1 MNIIRF
7 SLLAALSL
15 AGSIASPAESQA
27 QGIANPGLEEGAPT
41 PTGWR
46 FAPARQYAVALDS
59 VDAKEGRWAARV
71 TGQPGGPA
79 NEFGSVSQRLEG
91 APLRNKRVRYRAWV
105 RTDLAPGASFSG
117 LWFRVDRPNGGRGF
131 FDNMGARPIRGRT
144 GWQEY
149 EITGTVAPRSD
160 INAYDLTIS
169 FGGPPCVIP
178 PGFPFT
184 GVAHLSGGQLLA
196 AVRNTALQ
204 QAIVFAGAR

>member
-131 FDNMGARPIRGRT
+131 FDGGIAHAGRRRQIPPVEAAHRSRNKLPAGYRRKEEASFRRIRT
-144 GWQEY
+144 
-149 EITGTVAPRSD
+149 PRSR
-160 INAYDLTIS
+160 
-169 FGGPPCVIP
+169 P
-178 PGFPFT
+178 
-184 GVAHLSGGQLLA
+184 
-196 AVRNTALQ
+196 
-204 QAIVFAGAR
+204 